1 MNPIPAVT
9 EKRQRANR
17 EPTRVRVRVRVA
29 PGRPLSMGIWKEK
42 GFLPPPWGG

>member
-1 MNPIPAVT
+1 MNPVPAVT
-9 EKRQRANR
+9 EKRQHANR
-17 EPTRVRVRVRVA
+17 EPTCVRVRVT